1 MVQRGQSSLAFSILT
16 SRSTTGAATC
26 TATIAPA
33 PAVACPSSEPNPLQ
47 STLTTAGCSR
57 SIPAVPC
64 HPTDQLSPGAPPPSC
79 VIPAKQHGLLS
90 VKSSGVSS
98 SSSFFGATACVCLRA
113 HHLVALARTASPI
126 GSSLGTKTTRRTL
139 GRRFVLAAAAAAIT
153 SSPPRA
159 AQQRAFHS
167 SANSRLTRAH
177 SSGVPVVRGDAVLSG
192 GQPHVQRPR
201 RSQPS
206 SR

>member
-1 MVQRGQSSLAFSILT
+1 MKRWIREGL
-16 SRSTTGAATC
+16 
-26 TATIAPA
+26 
-33 PAVACPSSEPNPLQ
+33 EPNPLQ

-79 VIPAKQHGLLS
+79 VIPAQQHGLLS

-98 SSSFFGATACVCLRA
+98 SSFLAQQLAFACELTIWSPSQNSI
-113 HHLVALARTASPI
+113 ARRELSWNQDR
-126 GSSLGTKTTRRTL
+126 TKIQRTI
-139 GRRFVLAAAAAAIT
+139 GRRRPRRRRGRHRRRR
-153 SSPPRA
+153 PPRA
-159 AQQRAFHS
+159 ARRRAFHS

-206 SR
+206 SC

>member
-1 MVQRGQSSLAFSILT
+1 MRCRSGLEMVMVTRSGTKSSAVDPHDCRVQSLHPCRSLPSNGPAEPR
-16 SRSTTGAATC
+16 RSTSFVRHSGQTTR
-26 TATIAPA
+26 
-33 PAVACPSSEPNPLQ
+33 PLK
-47 STLTTAGCSR
+47 R
-57 SIPAVPC
+57 K
-64 HPTDQLSPGAPPPSC
+64 
-79 VIPAKQHGLLS
+79 KQRCFFLFL
-90 VKSSGVSS
+90 
-98 SSSFFGATACVCLRA
+98 FGATACVCLRA
-113 HHLVALARTASPI
+113 HHLVALPRTASPI
-126 GSSLGTKTTRRTL
+126 GSSLGTKTARRTL
-139 GRRFVLAAAAAAIT
+139 GRRFVLAAAVAAIT

-177 SSGVPVVRGDAVLSG
+177 SSGVPVVRGDAVLLAG